1 MSDIDYLDSYSRQN
15 CIVLYGVNESN
26 NENTEEILIK
36 TFFEELDAAIKEQG
50 LGRSHRLGKP
60 KKDNKPRP
68 IIIKFAR
75 CGIRKEI
82 FMNKRK
88 LKGKMLL
95 ISDSLTFSSMQLID
109 ETKKN
114 GIKNVWTSDDCTMIT
129 ENK

>member
-36 TFFEELDAAIKEQG
+36 TFFEELDVAIKEQG
-50 LGRSHRLGKP
+50 LDRSHRLGKP